1 MRAFI
6 KKFDLG
12 PISKYLLRYKFL
24 LADPRFWIFVFFII
38 RLETIDLPPLDAHSW
53 RQCITLGVARNYS
66 EVDATFWEPKTV
78 ICDSREGILAQE
90 FPVLNYLI
98 FIFWT
103 IFGEQNWVFRLLV
116 LITSSLGLYYY
127 YQIVNRIFNSKIAL
141 SSLIVFGVSVAFI
154 YSRKAMPDVFSIS
167 LCLIAIEYG
176 YRFKDKPNLFNGII
190 FTSLLTLGLLS
201 KMPAAVLLP
210 FGLWLLD
217 FSKDGLKRSVQ
228 LLTMGAIAVL
238 STYLWYWV
246 WVPWAENTYQFRLF
260 FPTTLSE
267 GYYQLISDLNDLG
280 KRFYPTALTSKISF
294 FFCILGFVLALV
306 KKQLKMILLFILSTV
321 ILIFFMLKT
330 GRVFSGHDYYI
341 IPYVPMMSLL
351 AGYAIS
357 FLYKWEYL
365 YYVTLI
371 IISIEA
377 IAYHKMDFFINGDN
391 KKYLKLESIT
401 EKFVKKSE
409 RILVNSGEGQPWMM
423 YFAKRRGWAV
433 TDRMKDTSWVN
444 GEYTVGLKYLLIDKA
459 KYQDTIPYP
468 VLYDDFD
475 FRLYKVVKD

>member
-6 KKFDLG
+6 KKFDLSS
-12 PISKYLLRYKFL
+12 ISKYLVRYKFL

-53 RQCITLGVARNYS
+53 RQCFTLGVARNYS

-78 ICDSREGILAQE
+78 I
-90 FPVLNYLI
+90 
-98 FIFWT
+98 
-103 IFGEQNWVFRLLV
+103 
-116 LITSSLGLYYY
+116 
-127 YQIVNRIFNSKIAL
+127 
-141 SSLIVFGVSVAFI
+141 
-154 YSRKAMPDVFSIS
+154 
-167 LCLIAIEYG
+167 
-176 YRFKDKPNLFNGII
+176 
-190 FTSLLTLGLLS
+190 
-201 KMPAAVLLP
+201 
-210 FGLWLLD
+210 
-217 FSKDGLKRSVQ
+217 
-228 LLTMGAIAVL
+228 
-238 STYLWYWV
+238 WYWV

-377 IAYHKMDFFINGDN
+377 IAYHKKDFFINGDN

-423 YFAKRRGWAV
+423 YLAKRRGWAV

-459 KYQDTIPYP
+459 KYQDTIPCP
-468 VLYDDFD
+468 VLFDDFD
-475 FRLYKVVKD
+475 FRLYKVIKD